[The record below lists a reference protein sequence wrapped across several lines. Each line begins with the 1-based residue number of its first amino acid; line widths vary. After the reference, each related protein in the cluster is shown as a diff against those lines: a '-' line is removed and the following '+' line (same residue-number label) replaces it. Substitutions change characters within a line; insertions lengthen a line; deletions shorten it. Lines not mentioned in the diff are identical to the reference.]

1 MKNKKNL
8 LIFNTLGR
16 KLQEFTPINDK
27 CVGMYTCGPT
37 VYGRAHIGNMR
48 AYIFADVIKRT
59 LLYYGYDVKHVMN
72 ITDVGHLTSDS
83 DEGEDKLAK
92 AARESKTS
100 AWTISKQWTEQFFK
114 DTASLNVLPVTIP
127 CKATDHIEEQIKLIK
142 SLEAKGYTY
151 ITEDGVYYDTSK
163 FPRYTEFAKID
174 VEGLQAGKRID
185 MAEKRNKTDF
195 ALWKFSKPNEKR
207 DMEWTS
213 PWGTGFPGWHV
224 ECSAMSMKYLGET
237 FDIHTGG
244 IDHIPIHHTNEI
256 AQSEASTGK
265 KFVNYWMHCDFLTMS
280 NSEKMSKSLGN
291 VVNID
296 TLRANNIEPLAFRY
310 MCLSAHY
317 RTQLLYSKEILKS
330 ATVAYSKLKAIIAD
344 LKAKVEN
351 EIIPDKT
358 QWSAKAQQ
366 YLGKFEDCIFNDFNT
381 PQALA
386 NMWMLTKDINI
397 SSAEKL
403 TLLLEFDKVFGLSL
417 DQVHKEEVEELP
429 ENIKYLLMQRQQF
442 RKNKQWEQA
451 DSIREQVLQLGYC
464 IIDTKDGV
472 EAKKI
477 ES

>member
-1 MKNKKNL
+1 MKNKKSL
-8 LIFNTLGR
+8 WIFNTLGR
-16 KLQEFTPINDK
+16 KLQEFTPINDN

-100 AWTISKQWTEQFFK
+100 AWAISRQWTEQFFK

-127 CKATDHIEEQIKLIK
+127 CKATDHIEEQITLIK

-163 FPRYTEFAKID
+163 FPRYTEFARID
-174 VEGLQAGKRID
+174 VDGLQAGKRID

-207 DMEWTS
+207 DMEWSS
-213 PWGTGFPGWHV
+213 PWGTGFPGWHL

-296 TLRANNIEPLAFRY
+296 TLRDNKIEPLAFRY

-330 ATVAYSKLKAIIAD
+330 ATVAYNKLKAIIAD
-344 LKAKVEN
+344 LKTKVD
-351 EIIPDKT
+351 ILTVPDKSKFST
-358 QWSAKAQQ
+358 QTLQ
-366 YLGKFEDCIFNDFNT
+366 YLEKFEDCIFNDFNT

-386 NMWMLTKDINI
+386 NMWTLTKDLNI
-397 SSAEKL
+397 SPSEKL

-417 DQVHKEEVEELP
+417 DQVNKEEVEDLP
-429 ENIKYLLMQRQQF
+429 DDIKCLLVQRQQF
-442 RKNKQWEQA
+442 RANKQWEQA
-451 DSIREQVLQLGYC
+451 DNIREQLLRLGYY

-472 EAKKI
+472 EAKRI